1 MDIDKDNINL
11 QSFSDAFLIQGKT
24 SEQKPL
30 PEEFALGNLVKLN
43 NSYREYNHGI
53 IVEHIGY
60 NAMGSPHVSLHLYN
74 TDGEIYLTME
84 GSQTPHYVD
93 FAATEFEVIRVAK
106 TR

>member
-1 MDIDKDNINL
+1 MEDDNVNI
-11 QSFSDAFLIQGKT
+11 QPFTDALLFQGE
-24 SEQKPL
+24 SPEQNPL
-30 PEEFALGNLVKLN
+30 PKEYALGNLVRLN
-43 NSYREYNHGI
+43 QPYREYNHGI

-74 TDGEIYLTME
+74 TDGEIYLMSE
-84 GSQTPHYVD
+84 DGNTPRYID